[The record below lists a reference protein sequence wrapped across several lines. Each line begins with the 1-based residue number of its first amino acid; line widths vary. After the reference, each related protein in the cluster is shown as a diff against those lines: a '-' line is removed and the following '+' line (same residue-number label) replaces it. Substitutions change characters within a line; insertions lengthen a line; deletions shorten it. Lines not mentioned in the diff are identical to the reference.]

1 MALDGITIA
10 ALASELSTAL
20 TDGHISKI
28 GQPEPDEILLT
39 VKTKGGLRRVLLSAS
54 ASLPLLYLTDQ
65 NKMSPLTAPGFCMLL
80 RKHIGSG
87 HILSVTQPSLE
98 RIVRFEIEHYDELGD
113 LKKKYLILELMGKYS
128 NLIFTDDQGTI
139 LDSIKHISAQTS
151 SVREVL
157 PGRPYFI
164 PDTLHKLNPKE
175 TTPEEFLSQVFS
187 KPMPLSKALYSTY
200 TGISPVIAEELCHRS
215 SLESDQSAKEIPQ
228 AGQIHLYRSFE
239 EMMED
244 VRAGS
249 FSPQIIYDEDDSP
262 VEFSAIPL
270 SMYSDLHVRKFD
282 TISSLVETFYAEKN
296 AVTRIR
302 QKSSDLRHVVST
314 ILDRETR
321 KLSLQQKQMKD
332 TKKKEKYRIYGELL
346 KAYGYCVQP
355 GSDSVTVANY
365 YDNDKEI
372 KIPLDRTMTAQEN
385 SQRFFEKYS
394 RQKRT
399 AEALESQI
407 RQTQAEVDQ
416 LSAVR
421 TFLDHAETEA
431 DLAQIREELEESEY
445 IRKRTASGKKKGA
458 ARSQKSAP
466 YHYRTP
472 DGHDIYIG
480 KNNLQNDQLTFH
492 FASGG
497 DWWFHS
503 KKIPGSHVIVRTR
516 GQEELP
522 DEDFELAAN
531 AAAYYSQGRGA
542 DKVEIDYVKKKEVKK
557 PNGAKPGFVVYYT
570 NYSMVARP
578 DISKLILQ
586 EE

>member
-10 ALASELSTAL
+10 DLVCELNVALS
-20 TDGHISKI
+20 DGHISRI
-28 GQPEPDEILLT
+28 AQPEPDEILLT
-39 VKTKGGLRRVLLSAS
+39 VKTKGGLKRVILSAS
-54 ASLPLLYLTDQ
+54 ASLPLLYLTDR
-65 NKMSPLTAPGFCMLL
+65 NKQSPMTAPNFCMLL

-113 LKKKYLILELMGKYS
+113 LRKKYLILEMMGKYS
-128 NLIFTDDQGTI
+128 NLIFTDDQDTI
-139 LDSIKHISAQTS
+139 IDSIKHISAQTS

-164 PDTLHKLNPKE
+164 PDALHKLNPKE
-175 TTPEEFLSQVFS
+175 TGREEFLENVVS

-200 TGISPVIAEELCHRS
+200 TGISPVIAEELCHRA
-215 SLESDQSAKEIPQ
+215 SLESGQSAREIPE
-228 AGQIHLYRSFE
+228 AGRIHLFRIFE
-239 EMMED
+239 DMMED
-244 VRAGS
+244 VKAGTY
-249 FSPQIIYDEDDSP
+249 SPEIIYDKDGAP

-270 SMYSDLHVRKFD
+270 TMYSDMDVRKFD
-282 TISSLVETFYAEKN
+282 TISQVVWTYYAEKN
-296 AVTRIR
+296 ASTRIR

-321 KLSLQQKQMKD
+321 KLSLQKKQMKD
-332 TKKKEKYRIYGELL
+332 TEKKEKYRVYGELL
-346 KAYGYCVQP
+346 KAYGYSVQP
-355 GSDSVTVANY
+355 GAESVTVQNY
-365 YDNDKEI
+365 FDDNREL
-372 KIPLDRTMTAQEN
+372 KIPLDPALTAQEN
-385 SQRFFEKYS
+385 SQRFFDRYS

-399 AEALESQI
+399 ADALEKQI
-407 RQTQAEVDQ
+407 AETQAEVDQ
-416 LSAVR
+416 LDAIS
-421 TFLDHAETEA
+421 TFLDQAESEA
-431 DLAQIREELEESEY
+431 DLTEIREELEQSEY
-445 IRKRTASGKKKGA
+445 IKKRTGAGRKKGA
-458 ARSQKSAP
+458 VREKKSSP

-480 KNNLQNDQLTFH
+480 RNNLQNDQLTFR

-503 KKIPGSHVIVRTR
+503 KKIPGSHVIVKSR

-522 DEDFELAAN
+522 DEDFELAAG

-570 NYSMVARP
+570 NYSMVVRP
-578 DISKLILQ
+578 DISALTLV
-586 EE
+586 E